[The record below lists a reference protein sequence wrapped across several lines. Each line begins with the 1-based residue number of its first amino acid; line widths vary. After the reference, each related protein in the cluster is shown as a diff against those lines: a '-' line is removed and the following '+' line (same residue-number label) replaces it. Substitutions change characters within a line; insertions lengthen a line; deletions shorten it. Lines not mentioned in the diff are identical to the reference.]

1 MKILVTGSNGFLGQH
16 LSINLANKGFD
27 VIATNRGNN
36 KINQSNNLEF
46 QALDVTKKNEV
57 ISVMQHYRPD
67 IIVHNA
73 AMSKPDECHSNPDAC
88 LLQNV
93 VATEFLV
100 EAAKMFGSY
109 FIYVS
114 TDFVFGENGP
124 HSEEAEKTPLNF
136 YGKSKLM
143 AEEIVTNSG
152 LKYSI
157 MRPVFIYGKQLPN
170 MKGTFLH
177 WVKNSISNGQKI
189 SVVNDQQRTP
199 TFVND
204 ICDGLTTMIEK
215 QVVGDFH
222 LAGRDV
228 LTPYQMAV
236 ILANTLQLDVSLIIP
251 VTSET
256 FVEPVK
262 RAKKSGLKI
271 DKAIR
276 ELNYQPVS
284 FEEGVRLS
292 FLV

>member
-16 LSINLANKGFD
+16 LCISLANKGFE
-27 VIATNRGNN
+27 VMATSRGDC
-36 KINQSNNLEF
+36 KIKKMSGLKY
-46 QALDVTKKNEV
+46 QAVDVTKKIEIENVLQEL
-57 ISVMQHYRPD
+57 RPK
-67 IIVHNA
+67 IIIHNA
-73 AMSKPDECHSNPDAC
+73 AMSKPDACHNNHEAC
-88 LLQNV
+88 ILQNV
-93 VATEFLV
+93 TSTKYLV
-100 EAAKMFGSY
+100 EVAKSLNCY

-124 HSEEAEKTPLNF
+124 HSEAAEKEPLNF

-143 AEEIVTNSG
+143 AEEIVANSG
-152 LKYSI
+152 LKYAI
-157 MRPVFIYGKQLPN
+157 MRPVFIYGKQLAN

-177 WVKNSISNGQKI
+177 WVKNSLNNGQKI

-204 ICDGLTTMIEK
+204 ICNGLITMIEK
-215 QVVGDFH
+215 QVTGDFH
-222 LAGRDV
+222 LAGKDI

-236 ILANTLQLDVSLIIP
+236 ILANTLQLDASLITP

-276 ELNYQPVS
+276 ELDYLPVS

-292 FLV
+292 FL

>member
-1 MKILVTGSNGFLGQH
+1 MKVLVTGSNGFLGQH
-16 LSINLANKGFD
+16 LCINLANKGFN
-27 VIATNRGNN
+27 VIATSRGSN
-36 KINQSNNLEF
+36 KIGHLVNTQF
-46 QALDVTKKNEV
+46 QAVDVTKKNEIAHVLHQFKPEV
-57 ISVMQHYRPD
+57 I
-67 IIVHNA
+67 IHNA
-73 AMSKPDECHSNPDAC
+73 AMSKPNECDNNQEAC

-93 VATEFLV
+93 TATAYLV
-100 EAAKMFGSY
+100 EAGKKINSY

-124 HSEEAEKTPLNF
+124 HSEDAAKEPLNF

-143 AEEIVTNSG
+143 AEEIVTTSG
-152 LKYSI
+152 LKYAI
-157 MRPVFIYGKQLPN
+157 MRPVFIYGKQLAN

-177 WVKNSISNGQKI
+177 WVKNSLSNGQKI
-189 SVVNDQQRTP
+189 SVVNDQHRTP
-199 TFVND
+199 SYVND
-204 ICDGLTTMIEK
+204 ICKGLTTMIEQ
-215 QVVGDFH
+215 QVSGDFH
-222 LAGRDV
+222 LAGKDI

-236 ILANTLQLDVSLIIP
+236 TLANTLQLDASLITP

-271 DKAIR
+271 EKAIR

-292 FLV
+292 FL

>member
-1 MKILVTGSNGFLGQH
+1 MKILITGSNGFLGQH
-16 LSINLANKGFD
+16 LCINLASKGFD
-27 VIATNRGNN
+27 VIATSRGSN
-36 KINQSNNLEF
+36 KIEHQENIQF
-46 QALDVTKKNEV
+46 QAVDVTKKSEIESAMQQYKPDV
-57 ISVMQHYRPD
+57 I
-67 IIVHNA
+67 IHNA
-73 AMSKPDECHSNPDAC
+73 AMSKPDECHNNNEAC
-88 LLQNV
+88 ILQNV
-93 VATEFLV
+93 TATEHLV
-100 EAAKMFGSY
+100 EAAEKINSY

-124 HSEEAEKTPLNF
+124 HSEDAEKAPLNF

-143 AEEIVTNSG
+143 AEEIIINSG
-152 LKYSI
+152 LKYAI
-157 MRPVFIYGKQLPN
+157 MRPVFIYGKQLTN

-177 WVKNSISNGQKI
+177 WVKNSLSNGQKI

-204 ICDGLTTMIEK
+204 ICDGLTSMIEK

-222 LAGRDV
+222 LAGKDI

-236 ILANTLQLDVSLIIP
+236 TLAKTLQLDASLITP

-276 ELNYQPVS
+276 ELNYLPVS
-284 FEEGVRLS
+284 FEEGIRLS
-292 FLV
+292 FL

>member
-16 LSINLANKGFD
+16 LCISLANKGFD
-27 VIATNRGNN
+27 VVATSRG
-36 KINQSNNLEF
+36 IGLLPSQSNLKF
-46 QALDVTKKNEV
+46 QSVDVTNLIEVHDVFINE
-57 ISVMQHYRPD
+57 RPD
-67 IIVHNA
+67 IVIHNA
-73 AMSKPDECHSNPDAC
+73 AMSKPDECDKYKNEC

-93 VATEFLV
+93 EATKIVVA
-100 EAAKMFGSY
+100 AAQKINAHL
-109 FIYVS
+109 IYVS

-124 HSEEAEKTPLNF
+124 HSEDAIKAPLNF
-136 YGKSKLM
+136 YGQSKLK
-143 AEEIVTNSG
+143 AEEVMIESG
-152 LKYSI
+152 LQYTI

-177 WVKNSISNGQKI
+177 WVKNSLENKKAI

-204 ICDGLTTMIEK
+204 ICDGLIAIVERKAT
-215 QVVGDFH
+215 GDFH
-222 LAGRDV
+222 LAGKDI

-236 ILANTLQLDVSLIIP
+236 ILAKVLELDATLITP

-256 FVEPVK
+256 FVEPVI

-292 FLV
+292 FL

>member
-16 LSINLANKGFD
+16 LCINLANKGFE
-27 VIATNRGNN
+27 VIATSRGSN
-36 KINQSNNLEF
+36 KIGYIQNLQF
-46 QALDVTKKNEV
+46 QAVDVTKKNEIDDV
-57 ISVMQHYRPD
+57 IQQFKPD

-73 AMSKPDECHSNPDAC
+73 AMSKPDDCHNNHDSC
-88 LLQNV
+88 ILQNV
-93 VATEFLV
+93 TATEYLI
-100 EAAKMFGSY
+100 ESAKNMNCY

-124 HSEEAEKTPLNF
+124 HSEEAAKEPLNF

-143 AEEIVTNSG
+143 AEEIVINSG
-152 LKYSI
+152 LKYAI

-177 WVKNSISNGQKI
+177 WVKNSLSNGQKI
-189 SVVNDQQRTP
+189 NVVNDQQRTP
-199 TFVND
+199 TYVND
-204 ICDGLTTMIEK
+204 ICNGLITMIEK
-215 QVVGDFH
+215 QVLGDFH
-222 LAGRDV
+222 LAGKDI

-236 ILANTLQLDVSLIIP
+236 TLANTLQLDASLISP
-251 VTSET
+251 VTSKT

-292 FLV
+292 FL

>member
-1 MKILVTGSNGFLGQH
+1 MKVLITGSNGFLGQH
-16 LSINLANKGFD
+16 LCTNLASKGFD
-27 VIATNRGNN
+27 VIATSRGSN
-36 KINQSNNLEF
+36 KIEHQKNMQF
-46 QALDVTKKNEV
+46 QAVDVTKKNEIENV
-57 ISVMQHYRPD
+57 LQQFKPNV
-67 IIVHNA
+67 IVHNA
-73 AMSKPDECHSNPDAC
+73 AMSKPDDCHNNHDECI
-88 LLQNV
+88 LQNV
-93 VATEFLV
+93 TATKYLV
-100 EAAKMFGSY
+100 EVAKKMNCY
-109 FIYVS
+109 FIYIS

-124 HSEEAEKTPLNF
+124 HREEAAKEPLNF

-143 AEEIVTNSG
+143 AEEIVINSG
-152 LKYSI
+152 LKYAI

-170 MKGTFLH
+170 MKSTFLH
-177 WVKNSISNGQKI
+177 WVKNSLSNGQKI
-189 SVVNDQQRTP
+189 NVVNDQQRTP

-204 ICDGLTTMIEK
+204 ICNGLITMIEK

-222 LAGRDV
+222 LAGKNI

-236 ILANTLQLDVSLIIP
+236 ILANTLQLDASLITP

-292 FLV
+292 FL

>member
-16 LSINLANKGFD
+16 LCISLASKGFE
-27 VIATNRGNN
+27 VIATSRGIC
-36 KINQSNNLEF
+36 KIKNIGSIKY
-46 QALDVTKKNEV
+46 QAVDVTKKIEIDNAL
-57 ISVMQHYRPD
+57 QKFRPN
-67 IIVHNA
+67 IIIHNA
-73 AMSKPDECHSNPDAC
+73 AMSKPDECHNNYEAC
-88 LLQNV
+88 ILQNIT
-93 VATEFLV
+93 ATEYLV
-100 EAAKMFGSY
+100 KAAKSLNCY

-124 HSEEAEKTPLNF
+124 HSEAAEKTPLNF

-143 AEEIVTNSG
+143 AEEIVANSG
-152 LKYSI
+152 LQYAI
-157 MRPVFIYGKQLPN
+157 MRPVFIYGQQLAN

-177 WVKNSISNGQKI
+177 WVKNSLSNGQKI

-204 ICDGLTTMIEK
+204 ICNGIIAMIEK
-215 QVVGDFH
+215 QVIGDFH
-222 LAGRDV
+222 LAGKDII
-228 LTPYQMAV
+228 TPYQMAV
-236 ILANTLQLDVSLIIP
+236 ILANSLELDASLITP

-262 RAKKSGLKI
+262 RAKRSGLKI

-276 ELNYQPVS
+276 ELNYEPVS

-292 FLV
+292 FL